1 MSADV
6 QLWVVGV
13 CVALALAYTVRA
25 GVRKARRVQAGGSA
39 CGGCSGDACGS
50 TGKAGGA
57 GCGAGQGAAQAGVGT
72 GAQAAAGAAATDGI
86 APGQP
91 QPIHWHPPRQAA
103 STAPADRNKTK

>member
-57 GCGAGQGAAQAGVGT
+57 GCGTGQGGGAVGR
-72 GAQAAAGAAATDGI
+72 AGAHGAEATLGEQ
-86 APGQP
+86 A
-91 QPIHWHPPRQAA
+91 QPIHWHPSAGRSSAQPP
-103 STAPADRNKTK
+103 TD